1 MLNSLAGAR
10 GGRNFGGGRGGEGWG
25 LGGGAELL
33 EVAFQ
38 SVIYLWRGGK
48 GRTD

>member
-10 GGRNFGGGRGGEGWG
+10 GGRNFGWEEGEGEG
-25 LGGGAELL
+25 VGVGAELL
-33 EVAFQ
+33 ELAFQ
-38 SVIYLWRGGK
+38 SVIYLWCGGK